1 MSDRSSSEASIFL
14 SYLRNGIWF
23 LGISFWLFGIID
35 RSIASF
41 SDGSISSIDTIQLF
55 TAAFFFISWLFLKPQ
70 SGSREQG
77 AESREQRAGS
87 REQGVESS
95 EPRIAIGN

>member
-1 MSDRSSSEASIFL
+1 MSDRSPSEASIFL

-41 SDGSISSIDTIQLF
+41 SDGSLSSVDTLQLF
-55 TAAFFFISWLFLKPQ
+55 TAAFFFIAWLFLKPK
-70 SGSREQG
+70 SGHREKQEVG
-77 AESREQRAGS
+77 NPNP
-87 REQGVESS
+87 SS
-95 EPRIAIGN
+95 ASSVPPAIF

>member
-41 SDGSISSIDTIQLF
+41 SDGYLSNVDTLQLF
-55 TAAFFFISWLFLKPQ
+55 IAAFFFGSWLFLKPKL
-70 SGSREQG
+70 GSREQG
-77 AESREQRAGS
+77 AR
-87 REQGVESS
+87 SS
-95 EPRIAIGN
+95 E